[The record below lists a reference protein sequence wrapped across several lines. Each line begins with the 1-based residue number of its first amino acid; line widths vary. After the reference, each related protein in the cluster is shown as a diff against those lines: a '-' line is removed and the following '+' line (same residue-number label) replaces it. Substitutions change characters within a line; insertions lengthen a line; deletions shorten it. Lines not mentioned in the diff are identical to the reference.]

1 MTVDTIAYPRAW
13 RLVAGVLVVISRGSL
28 PLLLGI
34 VLFSRSAP
42 ILPLMLLRAFAIL
55 AVAPATAAWLIER
68 AFATAIDAAA
78 GALVLRREG
87 LRVDIP
93 AAAIARIDPWIVP
106 LPGCGLSLRLR
117 SGRRFRYGMQV
128 RDPVPLL
135 TAIADVVGTDAA
147 QIAARHPTLRYAD
160 AKRRPPRARWYS
172 CLLQYPVFAL
182 LPTLPLFR
190 LQQYV
195 TYGGTFGQYYQQGF
209 VPYAAHFGLYWMT
222 VTLYL
227 VLYSAIWRGFAEAI
241 AFSAA
246 WAAPSRAAR
255 VRQAVETG
263 YRILYYGSVPVLLI
277 RYFLPW

>member
-1 MTVDTIAYPRAW
+1 MTVDTIAYPRVW
-13 RLVAGVLVVISRGSL
+13 RLVASGLVAISRGSL

-42 ILPLMLLRAFAIL
+42 ILPLMLLRAFMIL
-55 AVAPATAAWLIER
+55 AVAPWLAEWLIER
-68 AFATAIDAAA
+68 AFATAIDIGAE
-78 GALVLRREG
+78 ALVLRREG
-87 LRVDIP
+87 LRVEIP
-93 AAAIARIDPWIVP
+93 AAAIARIDPWVVP
-106 LPGCGLSLRLR
+106 LPGCGLSLRLC

-135 TAIADVVGTDAA
+135 NAIAEVVGTDAA
-147 QIAARHPTLRYAD
+147 QLAARHPTMLYAD
-160 AKRRPPRARWYS
+160 AKRRRPRWRWYH

-195 TYGGTFGQYYQQGF
+195 SYGGTFGQYYQQGF
-209 VPYAAHFGLYWMT
+209 VPYAQHFVLYWMT

-227 VLYSAIWRGFAEAI
+227 VLYSAVWRGLAEAI
-241 AFSAA
+241 ALGSA
-246 WAAPSRAAR
+246 WAAPSRATR

-263 YRILYYGSVPVLLI
+263 YRVFYYGGVPVLLI